1 MKQKINIPQIS
12 NEQNFWMLRTKSG
25 TFYNEFITDSFIAI
39 GWNLITQK
47 RVTNL
52 TRKANEELKKS
63 VDKVYREKRPQMAI
77 NKCSRFVNEIKENDF
92 VVIIGTNKV
101 TIAKIGKYYELQDNF
116 SIETELEISEQIEKN
131 SKAIIKC
138 PYIKRRQIEIIKE
151 IEITKL
157 SPYLINTISAN
168 HHSLSSLN
176 DSSNLILSS
185 CFDMFIREDKF
196 VCTFRVQQEKDIDPF
211 DYSSF
216 IFYISKITRLENNKS
231 KVAIK
236 TNVHSAGDV
245 IYEVFQFTANHA
257 VLFIA
262 IWCILFGGEFKNIK
276 INSIYSIIKEVIDR
290 KRNVDAS
297 NLESRKK
304 EAEIESVELDNLKKK
319 LELVQEYSEDTVK
332 AAQALKI
339 KKLDPNILD
348 INQFLSNEEISD
360 GKK

>member
-1 MKQKINIPQIS
+1 MEQKINIPQIS

-25 TFYNEFITDSFIAI
+25 TFYNEFIADSFIAI

-47 RVTNL
+47 RVSNL

-63 VDKVYREKRPQMAI
+63 VEQVYGEKRPQMAI

-92 VVIIGTNKV
+92 VVIIGNSKV
-101 TIAKIGKYYELQDNF
+101 SIAKIGKYYELQDGF
-116 SIETELEISEQIEKN
+116 SIESELEISEQVEKN
-131 SKAIIKC
+131 AKVIVKC
-138 PYIKRRQIEIIKE
+138 PYNKRRQIEIIKE

-157 SPYLINTISAN
+157 SPYLVNTIIAN

-185 CFDMFIREDKF
+185 CFDMFICEDKF
-196 VCTFRVQQEKDIDPF
+196 VCTFRVQQEKDIDSF

-216 IFYISKITRLENNKS
+216 IYYISKITRLDNDKS

-236 TNVHSAGDV
+236 TNVHSAGD
-245 IYEVFQFTANHA
+245 IIFEVFNFAVTHA

-262 IWCILFGGEFKNIK
+262 IWCILFGGEFKSIK
-276 INSIYSIIKEVIDR
+276 INSVYSIIKEIIDR
-290 KRNVDAS
+290 KRKNDAS
-297 NLESRKK
+297 DLENRKK
-304 EAEIESVELDNLKKK
+304 EVEIESMELDNLKKK
-319 LELVQEYSEDTVK
+319 LELVQKYSEDTFK
-332 AAQALKI
+332 AAQALEI
-339 KKLDPNILD
+339 KELDSNILD
-348 INQFLSNEEISD
+348 INHFLSNEEISD